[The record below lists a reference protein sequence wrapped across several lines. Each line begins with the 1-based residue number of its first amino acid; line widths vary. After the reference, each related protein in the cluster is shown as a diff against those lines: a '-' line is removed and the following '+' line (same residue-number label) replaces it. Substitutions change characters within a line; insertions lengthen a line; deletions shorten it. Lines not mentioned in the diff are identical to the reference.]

1 MDKYASHLSANQWPS
16 RIQFHADCYCCVWP
30 LVSYYQICFW
40 YGLKYLELNF
50 QSTSAATI
58 RLADAK
64 PDFFHFYCSI
74 TKIED
79 GNLCEIC
86 LQNFEIT
93 AFFASQYGRQELS
106 TSGEKCSHG
115 HNIANI
121 FVSIFVYIE
130 HIAKNQKIP
139 TGTRSFS
146 LRLTIPERVLSAK
159 LKGIWCREQ
168 RRRKISLIACHLKL
182 TEKVRAQN
190 WRPKLQRD
198 DHMRIKRNAENLRVC
213 TGILTTLL
221 GSKNT
226 IKFSMKNASPYFHS
240 APLVVWAPTLLKRGH
255 YSELSISK
263 FPTPKR
269 KQGCSLHFRTPDP
282 RSEKSMLKMNERPQI
297 AESSQIHCSL
307 ISILYQLDPPG
318 RIDAK
323 PQFSSKISSLH
334 APNNPRTQSPRH
346 VTVKTS

>member
-1 MDKYASHLSANQWPS
+1 MLSP
-16 RIQFHADCYCCVWP
+16 I
-30 LVSYYQICFW
+30 
-40 YGLKYLELNF
+40 
-50 QSTSAATI
+50 
-58 RLADAK
+58 
-64 PDFFHFYCSI
+64 FFIFYCSI
-74 TKIED
+74 KKIED

-130 HIAKNQKIP
+130 HIANNQKIP

-146 LRLTIPERVLSAK
+146 LRLMIPERVLSAK
-159 LKGIWCREQ
+159 LKGIRCREQ
-168 RRRKISLIACHLKL
+168 RCRKISLIACPLKP

-240 APLVVWAPTLLKRGH
+240 APLVV
-255 YSELSISK
+255 
-263 FPTPKR
+263 
-269 KQGCSLHFRTPDP
+269 
-282 RSEKSMLKMNERPQI
+282 
-297 AESSQIHCSL
+297 
-307 ISILYQLDPPG
+307 
-318 RIDAK
+318 
-323 PQFSSKISSLH
+323 
-334 APNNPRTQSPRH
+334 
-346 VTVKTS
+346 